1 MGKVAIVDDSRLART
16 FTATVLRKAGHEV
29 IEIDPSSM
37 FDVLQVLK
45 EQHPDL
51 MIMDFLMPNCPG
63 TSLARVCH
71 EDSILRGMR
80 TLVVTA
86 HRDDDITTRLKNMGV
101 SEVMFKPFEP
111 QALVECVQMILDL
124 PLD

>member
-1 MGKVAIVDDSRLART
+1 MGKIVIVDDSRLART
-16 FTATVLRKAGHEV
+16 FTATVLRKAGHVVVEA
-29 IEIDPSSM
+29 DPTSM

-45 EQHPDL
+45 AEQPDL

-80 TLVVTA
+80 MLVVTA
-86 HRDDDITTRLKNMGV
+86 HRDDDVTARLKNMGV
-101 SEVMFKPFEP
+101 SEVMYKPFDP
-111 QALVECVQMILDL
+111 QTLTECVQTVLDL